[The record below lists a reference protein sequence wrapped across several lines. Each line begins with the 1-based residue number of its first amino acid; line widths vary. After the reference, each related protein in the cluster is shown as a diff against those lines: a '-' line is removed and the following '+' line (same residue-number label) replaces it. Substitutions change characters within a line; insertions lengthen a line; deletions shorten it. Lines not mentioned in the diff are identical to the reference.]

1 MERAVLL
8 TGIGGQGV
16 QLAARTLAVAAVRDG
31 LEVMVFGS
39 YGGMMR
45 GGNTDAT
52 VVVGDQPLVSPP
64 TVVSAWAAVAL
75 HHDWWPPVRDKVV
88 VDGVAVIDRS
98 VFRGPVGLV
107 GPTVL
112 EVEASTLAA
121 ELGNDQ
127 GGSMVAIGA
136 LAGLTGLVTA
146 EALQAAAFEV
156 LPPYRAHRAEV
167 NAACLRA
174 GLEVPGRAAVA
185 AWPDRVADGVPR

>member
-1 MERAVLL
+1 MQKRKL
-8 TGIGGQGV
+8 GNS
-16 QLAARTLAVAAVRDG
+16 G
-31 LEVMVFGS
+31 LEVSAIGLGCMGMSFAFGPPPPREDMIVLIRQAVDRGITFFDTAEV
-39 YGGMMR
+39 YGPWVNETLLGE
-45 GGNTDAT
+45 
-52 VVVGDQPLVSPP
+52 
-64 TVVSAWAAVAL
+64 AL
-75 HHDWWPPVRDKVV
+75 KPVRDKVV

-136 LAGLTGLVTA
+136 LAGLTGLVSA